1 MQAIVLNLS
10 MKVVASMYVET
21 VKSKRKGKTYTTVL
35 IRETFREGGSIQHRT
50 LANISKLPPAN
61 INLITEAL
69 SGKGEVRLDRM
80 GTDSGKEFGG
90 SFVFL
95 ELARNIGLDK
105 LIYSRA
111 EQWRRDALA
120 MIVGRILWQGSKLS
134 LTNMYMDTSLWE
146 LCGHAVNER
155 PDVQESCYDVLDQL
169 LLRQKAIQEKL
180 VNKHLNNGCMVL
192 YDITNIWL
200 EGEYNNSN
208 IAAYGLGKGG
218 KHGYKQIAIGL
229 IAGRDGCPVAVE
241 VFRGNTSDQSTVWGQ
256 AQALAKTYGV
266 NEVVLAG
273 DRGMLTPK
281 RIEEV
286 NSLGFRT
293 LTALTHPQM
302 KKLLEKHNFQPS
314 LFDEKNIVEVVDPE
328 AESLR
333 YMLCKN
339 PETMRKEHATRRSLI
354 NVVTARLAEI
364 AKVKRKRDPKSVCA
378 RVGRVFAKY
387 RIEKFFSWDVGD
399 RGELTFALNEEIMQA
414 EEGLDGCYVVRAD
427 VPQNEMN
434 KDDAV
439 ASYLALRHV
448 EKAFRNLKTVALE
461 MRPVYHKTDDRIRA
475 HVFLCF
481 LSYYLLW
488 HAQRRLE
495 PLFQNDGAG
504 EQRRWSMA
512 VVIERLKS
520 LKNQQLLVAG
530 IPVKQTISKPDQEQQ
545 EIMELLDVSWR

>member
-1 MQAIVLNLS
+1 MF
-10 MKVVASMYVET
+10 VET
-21 VKSKRKGKTYTTVL
+21 VKSKRNGKTYTTVL
-35 IRETFREGGSIQHRT
+35 VRESFREGGSVKHCT
-50 LANISKLPPAN
+50 LANISKLPPAS
-61 INLITEAL
+61 ITLISEAL
-69 SGKGEVRLDRM
+69 SGKGDVRLDRL

-90 SFVFL
+90 SYAFL
-95 ELARNIGLDK
+95 ELARDIGLDS

-146 LCGHAVNER
+146 LCGHSAGAR
-155 PDVQESCYDVLDQL
+155 PDVQESCYDVLDL
-169 LLRQKAIQEKL
+169 LLSRQKAIQKKL
-180 VNKHLNNGCMVL
+180 ASKHLSNGCMVL

-200 EGEYNNSN
+200 EGEYDNST
-208 IAAYGLGKGG
+208 IAAYGIGKGG

-229 IAGRDGCPVAVE
+229 ITGRDGCPVAVE

-256 AQALAKTYGV
+256 AQVLANTYGV
-266 NEVVLAG
+266 SEIVLAG

-302 KKLLEKHNFQPS
+302 RHLLEKQNFQPS
-314 LFDEKNIVEVVDPE
+314 LFDETNIVEVVDAE

-333 YMLCKN
+333 HMLCKN
-339 PETMRKEHATRRSLI
+339 PETMRKEHATRHSLI
-354 NVVTARLAEI
+354 NAVTAKLADI
-364 AKVKRKRDPKSVCA
+364 AKVKRKRDRNSVCA

-399 RGELTFALNEEIMQA
+399 RGELSYTLNEDLVKT
-414 EEGLDGCYVVRAD
+414 EEALDGCYVVRTD
-427 VPQNEMN
+427 VPKNEMN
-434 KDDAV
+434 KDETV
-439 ASYLALRHV
+439 AGYMALRHV

-488 HAQRRLE
+488 HAQQRLE
-495 PLFQNDGAG
+495 PLFQKDGVG

-520 LKNQQLLVAG
+520 LTTNQLLVAG
-530 IPVKQTISKPDQEQQ
+530 IPVKQTTSVPDQEQQ
-545 EIMELLDVSWR
+545 KIMELLGVSWR